1 MKDKRIKI
9 LQLQSTAMFGGTE
22 LMVWNLIRHMDREQ
36 FKNEICF
43 LYSKGPVGEYY
54 ENNGFKVTY
63 LDFKPRR
70 IFRVICKLFAIF
82 KRGDYDIIH
91 IYGLKINIIGR
102 VLAKLLR
109 CKNVVAGLRDKFPGD
124 KESRFQLWIDRVT
137 FPLVRFYISNSESA
151 AEFLVSKGFP
161 NEKFKIV
168 YNGIDVSR
176 FQGKHNPLKVK
187 KEFNIP
193 IDERKNITCVANLR
207 PKKGHRYLIEALD
220 YLRKRGADFLCLLV
234 GDGICR
240 DELEEL
246 VKRLDLVQNVVFLGR
261 QQKIP
266 EILSISDIFILP
278 SLWEGLPGCIME
290 AMASELPIVATDVSG
305 VSELVVDGET
315 GFLVPPRDGEAL
327 AGKIELL
334 LRDDGMRK
342 RMGAAGFDRIR
353 RVFTLERMVKET
365 EAIYLELMA

>member
-137 FPLVRFYISNSESA
+137 FPLVRFYISNSKSA

-193 IDERKNITCVANLR
+193 IDERKIITCVANLR